1 MAFDLVLKQGLVLDP
16 SQDLHDI
23 RDIGIQN
30 GTIPKVKRRLDP
42 KHTLNDHQEVLGG
55 YSHENYRGRTKG
67 TSGSDT

>member
-30 GTIPKVKRRLDP
+30 GEVFKAQSRFRNHVPGEPIPLI
-42 KHTLNDHQEVLGG
+42 
-55 YSHENYRGRTKG
+55 KG
-67 TSGSDT
+67 A